1 MAPTRPAAA
10 RHGAAL
16 HRHRA
21 AHLSVARPLA
31 PLVAL
36 WALTACGDQVE
47 QKFTTID
54 PDIVAFT
61 PTVDF
66 GGVVVLYDGEATAT
80 VGNVSR
86 APLTITSIDFGDDAD
101 GVYTLAYDGT
111 LPLELAEEETLDVD
125 LRFVPATYIDYNRNL
140 IIGSDDPDTQQL
152 FIPISGSG
160 VDGPIPDIALSPG
173 SVDFG
178 LITAGTSSQ
187 KFFTMTNEGE
197 GPLTI
202 TGMSIEGASSFSFP
216 SASAVPFDIGP
227 GATTTVVVQYAP
239 AGVSGDNARVVIES
253 NDPDEERAEVVL
265 LGNGGGDFQ
274 YPIAQIECPSG
285 TVAPPITVPLD
296 GRRSSDP
303 LGGELTY
310 AWQVVER
317 PDGSRG
323 DVLSPT
329 DPYTEVFAD
338 IAGEWTVALQVTNEI
353 GLASEPA
360 TCTFIAVPEDNV
372 HVEMSWDSGS
382 TDLDLHLIQAGFD
395 PFDIRGDCHYCNP
408 NPEWGESGGFDDPV
422 LALDDTTG
430 FGPENIQLDSPYPGD
445 YEVFVHFWSD
455 SRADRTIPVIA
466 TVKVWINGLLE
477 HEESK
482 AIARGEMW
490 EVGFVRYTEAEQGFG
505 PYGTD
510 PARFT
515 LPDDICGRD

>member
-1 MAPTRPAAA
+1 M
-10 RHGAAL
+10 
-16 HRHRA
+16 HRHARRLALA
-21 AHLSVARPLA
+21 ASPLLLLA
-31 PLVAL
+31 
-36 WALTACGDQVE
+36 ACGDQVE
-47 QKFTTID
+47 QKFTVID

-66 GGVVVLYDGEATAT
+66 GGVVVLYDAEAKAT

-86 APLTITSIDFGDDAD
+86 APLTITSISFGDDAD
-101 GVYTLAYDGT
+101 GVYTLSYEGT
-111 LPLELAEEETLDVD
+111 LPIELGEEETLDVN
-125 LRFVPATYIDYNRNL
+125 LGFEPATYIDYNRNL
-140 IIGSDDPDTQQL
+140 IIGSDDPDTPQL
-152 FIPISGSG
+152 FIPLSGSG

-178 LITAGTSSQ
+178 LITAGTRTQ

-202 TGMSIEGASSFSFP
+202 TGMRIDGAASFSFP

-227 GATTTVVVQYAP
+227 GATTTVIVEYAP
-239 AGVSGDNARVVIES
+239 TAEGGDNARAVIES
-253 NDPDEERAEVVL
+253 NDPDEGSSEVVL

-285 TVAPPITVPLD
+285 AVAPPITVPMD

-310 AWQVVER
+310 QWEVIGR
-317 PDGSRG
+317 PAGSRG
-323 DVLSPT
+323 DMLSPN

-338 IAGEWTVALQVTNEI
+338 IAGEWTVQLEVTNEI
-353 GLASEPA
+353 GLTSEPA
-360 TCTFIAVPEDNV
+360 TCTFTAVPEDNV

-382 TDLDLHLIQAGFD
+382 TDLDLHLIQAGFT

-466 TVKVWINGLLE
+466 TVKVWINGVLE

-482 AIARGEMW
+482 AMDRYDMW
-490 EVGFVRYTEAEQGFG
+490 EVGFVRYNDDEQGFG
-505 PYGTD
+505 PYNAE

-515 LPDDICGRD
+515 LPDGICGRDG